1 MNKKNKK
8 QKDKTPSGD
17 KPRTVAIEDL
27 ATEFV
32 TEFVVLCHKELQMVK
47 CDDQGGYKVR
57 FLEMPFSKRRK
68 LVEEVMREIERKNGA
83 SNA

>member
-1 MNKKNKK
+1 MPHKKRKNTAKNRNE
-8 QKDKTPSGD
+8 Q
-17 KPRTVAIEDL
+17 RTVAIEDL

-47 CDDQGGYKVR
+47 CDDQVGYKVR

>member
-1 MNKKNKK
+1 MPHKKRKNTAKNHNE
-8 QKDKTPSGD
+8 
-17 KPRTVAIEDL
+17 PRTVAIEDL

-32 TEFVVLCHKELQMVK
+32 TEFVVLCHKELRMVK
-47 CDDQGGYKVR
+47 CNDQGGYKVP

-68 LVEEVMREIERKNGA
+68 LVEGVMKEIERKNGV